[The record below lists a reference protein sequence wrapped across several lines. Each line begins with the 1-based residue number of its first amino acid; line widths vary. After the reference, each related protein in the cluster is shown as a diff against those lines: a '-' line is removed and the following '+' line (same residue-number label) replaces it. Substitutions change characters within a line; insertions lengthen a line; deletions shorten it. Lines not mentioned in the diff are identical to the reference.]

1 MGLTK
6 FFSSISDLLNFPLFS
21 LPEHNISLRS
31 LFLLIA
37 LLWAFTRVSKWAE
50 KLTHRALLYKDID
63 PGVKGSVERF
73 VRYIILGIGFYI
85 SFSTIGINLNS
96 LAAVGAVGLIAIGLG
111 LQNITQNFISGFILL
126 MERPIKKGD
135 IVQVG
140 KTSGRI
146 LEIQARSTLI
156 LTRDDVVIVVPN
168 SQFITEQVVND
179 SFSGDKLRLTINT
192 RVAYGTDLEKVSA
205 LLIQIA
211 QAHPK
216 VLQSPPSSVLLK
228 DFGESALELQL
239 RVWTAE
245 LWFADDLL
253 SDLRYQIV
261 QQFHTHNISIPFPQ
275 RELHFKTGNL
285 ALREQANSVF
295 EKAEK
300 NT

>member
-1 MGLTK
+1 MGLAK

-21 LPEHNISLRS
+21 LPDHNISLRS

-50 KLTHRALLYKDID
+50 KLTHRALLFKDID

-73 VRYIILGIGFYI
+73 VRYIVLAVGFYI

-135 IVQVG
+135 IVKVG
-140 KTSGRI
+140 QTSGRI

-179 SFSGDKLRLTINT
+179 SFSGDKLRLSINT
-192 RVAYGTDLEKVSA
+192 RVAYGTDLEKVRA
-205 LLIQIA
+205 LLIHIA
-211 QAHPK
+211 QSHPK
-216 VLQSPPSSVLLK
+216 VLESPPSSVLLTE
-228 DFGESALELQL
+228 FGESALQLQL

-253 SDLRYQIV
+253 SDLRYQII
-261 QQFHTHNISIPFPQ
+261 QQFKNNHISIPFPQ
-275 RELHFKTGNL
+275 RELHLKSGKL
-285 ALREQANSVF
+285 GF
-295 EKAEK
+295 ESSIPSTLDNGEK

>member
-1 MGLTK
+1 MGLAK

-21 LPEHNISLRS
+21 LPDHNISLRS

-37 LLWAFTRVSKWAE
+37 LLWAFTRVSKWIE
-50 KLTHRALLYKDID
+50 KLVHRALLYKDID
-63 PGVKGSVERF
+63 PGVKGSIEKF
-73 VRYIILGIGFYI
+73 VRYSILGIGYYI

-126 MERPIKKGD
+126 MERPVKKGD

-156 LTRDDVVIVVPN
+156 LTREDVVIVVPN

-179 SFSGDKLRLTINT
+179 SFSGDKLRLSINI

-216 VLQSPPSSVLLK
+216 VLKSPPSSVLLK

-239 RVWTAE
+239 RIWTGE

-261 QQFHTHNISIPFPQ
+261 QEFNNHQITIPFPQ
-275 RELHFKTGNL
+275 RELHLIGGKGSLDSPINSSLDTREKT
-285 ALREQANSVF
+285 
-295 EKAEK
+295 
-300 NT
+300 T